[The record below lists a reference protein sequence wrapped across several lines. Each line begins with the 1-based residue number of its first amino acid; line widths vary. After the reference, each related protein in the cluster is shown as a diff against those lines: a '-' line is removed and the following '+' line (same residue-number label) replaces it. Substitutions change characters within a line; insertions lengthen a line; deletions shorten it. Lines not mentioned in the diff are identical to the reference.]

1 MLAAFKDLV
10 DLIAHKPWV
19 IFIVFTLGFGYAYYE
34 QNTEIKDLSL
44 EVGGLRSEM
53 KHMNEIIE
61 LKVKLAGRECPIE
74 E

>member
-1 MLAAFKDLV
+1 MLSAFKELV

-19 IFIVFTLGFGYAYYE
+19 IFVVFTLGFGYAYYE
-34 QNTEIKDLSL
+34 QNKDLNVLSL

-61 LKVKLAGRECPIE
+61 LKVELAEKECPIKE
-74 E
+74 